1 MKNEAFTYHQY
12 EQLNWLIQEETKINS
27 TINRFIIQHILNGKK
42 SEEVRVF
49 DMGFGTG
56 LLLEMLQDA
65 LSPEYESITLE
76 GCEPAT
82 NHFKHFESRSIQ
94 SGLAQT
100 RIFNQTF
107 LETCTDTK
115 FDYLISVYVFPHIN
129 TDELADVANRIHS
142 MLRAD
147 GKFILVVAN
156 ENQLLAKL
164 HSHPELVIE
173 KRSTMR
179 NGNTYQE
186 HVHYSEIPQIG
197 SIIDINREERYY
209 LELFRELG
217 MEVSFQS
224 TLDDQGFLCS
234 FLVFSKSAS

>member
-1 MKNEAFTYHQY
+1 MS
-12 EQLNWLIQEETKINS
+12 QEETKINS

-42 SEEVRVF
+42 GDEVRVF

-56 LLLEMLQDA
+56 LLLEMLHDA
-65 LSPEYESITLE
+65 LTPVYKAITLE

-82 NHFKHFESRSIQ
+82 NHFKHFESRNIQ
-94 SGLAQT
+94 SGLAKT
-100 RIFNQTF
+100 RIFNHTF
-107 LETCTDTK
+107 LETRTDTK
-115 FDYLISVYVFPHIN
+115 FDYLVSVYVFPHID
-129 TDELADVANRIHS
+129 TDELAAAANRIHS
-142 MLRAD
+142 MLLED

-164 HSHPELVIE
+164 QSHPELVIE
-173 KRSTMR
+173 KRTAMR

-197 SIIDINREERYY
+197 TIIDINREERYY
-209 LELFRELG
+209 VELFRELG
-217 MEVSFQS
+217 MEVLFQS

-234 FLVFSKSAS
+234 FLVFSKSGSMP